1 MRAVT
6 LQFIFYFFIFGRE
19 IAGVLRRQGRLVR
32 GAQQTTT
39 PGPPPELTSVLSRAA
54 ETKYRMP
61 PGQPLLF
68 ASHHGY

>member
-6 LQFIFYFFIFGRE
+6 LQFIFYFLIFGQE

-39 PGPPPELTSVLSRAA
+39 PGAA
-54 ETKYRMP
+54 
-61 PGQPLLF
+61 
-68 ASHHGY
+68 A